1 MTHHSPFKQVEEARP
16 DFDKASP
23 WELTKTPDPSWAI
36 GQGVNDLPWPK
47 ATEATWLE
55 VDPTT
60 KPKGDIYRMMISGVN
75 PRPIA
80 FISTVNKEGVTNLAP
95 FSFFNLVSP
104 NPPTLMVSITHDK
117 PPARKETCANILDT
131 KEFVVNIISEAFVE
145 AANSASIDCPADVSE
160 FDVSGLTPLPS
171 KTVKAPRVGE
181 SAFSMECKLIHH
193 YDLLSP
199 TGTLSSTVLLGQ
211 ISLFHVRDDIVD
223 PVSLT
228 IDEAKLHPVA
238 RMGGITYARTT
249 STFEIPRPSWKAEEG
264 TEEMRKVLE
273 GEKE

>member
-1 MTHHSPFKQVEEARP
+1 
-16 DFDKASP
+16 
-23 WELTKTPDPSWAI
+23 
-36 GQGVNDLPWPK
+36 
-47 ATEATWLE
+47 
-55 VDPTT
+55 
-60 KPKGDIYRMMISGVN
+60 
-75 PRPIA
+75 
-80 FISTVNKEGVTNLAP
+80 
-95 FSFFNLVSP
+95 
-104 NPPTLMVSITHDK
+104 
-117 PPARKETCANILDT
+117 
-131 KEFVVNIISEAFVE
+131 
-145 AANSASIDCPADVSE
+145 
-160 FDVSGLTPLPS
+160 
-171 KTVKAPRVGE
+171 
-181 SAFSMECKLIHH
+181 MECKLSPSSSLPVFLFLFPHPSLPLTHPSPPPPPTVHH

-238 RMGGITYARTT
+238 RMGGITYARAT